1 MKQSE
6 EDMQEKG
13 VWVEEYNAYIEPV
26 SEEELVDM
34 LRKEFPDGM
43 TVTVRDESVENLLE
57 YENLKDM
64 DFGDED

>member
-6 EDMQEKG
+6 EDKQEKG

-34 LRKEFPDGM
+34 LR
-43 TVTVRDESVENLLE
+43 
-57 YENLKDM
+57 
-64 DFGDED
+64 